1 MSLEVRHPARPGCM
15 LTLHG
20 DADAMAFQ
28 CTGCMETGKGPRYT
42 SGDHVLHTYCALAT
56 PTLQHPLVEGIMELR
71 LVAPT
76 GGDAVRCD
84 ACYDA
89 VRGFHYHSSTSGVDL
104 HPGCAKMPRSIT
116 LRGGTIFDLRT
127 EVSHR
132 CTSCKAMEG
141 FYRPWFY
148 RSENNPD
155 QRMYLHVKCI
165 KEIQDAG
172 DDDEVRMMV
181 RLQER
186 AGRNVRLER
195 RVCKTLVIMVRIVF
209 RLLIGD
215 PTPILTEGVNAIVSM
230 AMQ

>member
-89 VRGFHYHSSTSGVDL
+89 
-104 HPGCAKMPRSIT
+104 MPRSIT